1 VKTRTTRRQAPV
13 PQHDWDPRR
22 NRAVMELL
30 DHLAQEL
37 AEEYVRLMKQALQGE
52 DRHESGDLC
61 PVQFGEPAP

>member
-1 VKTRTTRRQAPV
+1 MKTRAKRRHEPA

-22 NRAVMELL
+22 NQAVMDLL

-37 AEEYVRLMKQALQGE
+37 AEEYVRLMKQALQEE